1 MTDLHRP
8 RRRGSDRLE
17 HRLVGVDGRWNLRRQ
32 FGGRRRQLG
41 CRRAAATAGR
51 DERLDAVELI
61 ETGGRSDDR
70 RPGDAAEIH
79 TAIII
84 IFLTPVLNSRGMKK
98 LRCAIQKSRPTKI
111 KLE

>member
-17 HRLVGVDGRWNLRRQ
+17 NRLVGVDGRWNLRRQ

-41 CRRAAATAGR
+41 CRRAAAAAGR

-70 RPGDAAEIH
+70 RPADAA
-79 TAIII
+79 AIII

-98 LRCAIQKSRPTKI
+98 LRCAIQKSTKI